1 MRQAVIYM
9 ARVVD
14 TKPHLPDLNK
24 FLDGQIW
31 ELTVG
36 VDFAIPVQKLRCLL
50 SIASRARGLKLQTRI
65 LGNKFWIL
73 AEKNQSP
80 KKS

>member
-1 MRQAVIYM
+1 M
-9 ARVVD
+9 ARIVD
-14 TKPHLPDLNK
+14 TKPHLPDLKK

-36 VDFAIPVQKLRCLL
+36 VDFAIPVPKLRCLL
-50 SIASRARGLKLQTRI
+50 SNASRAMGLKLQTRI

-73 AEKNQSP
+73 AVRPQD
-80 KKS
+80 KKKK